1 MIRATPNRLDR
12 RSYACGIG
20 RLLVAAI
27 LICSGAAA
35 AQDEPAWPVQGT
47 LFGKNDKQSK
57 DVSGIACNSPAGF
70 PRSCLL
76 VDDELQGAQIV
87 IVQDGEIVAG
97 QVVPLIDDRYDDE
110 LLELDGE
117 GVAFAD
123 GFFYVI
129 GSHGHPR
136 DKDNDLDPV
145 KDQRKIEAS
154 IKANSRV
161 IRVRIDPAALD
172 RDGKL
177 TATPEIKRSAEL
189 GKLLADETTL
199 RPFFGERLEKNGLTV
214 EGVAVRDGRLYAA
227 MRAPSLND
235 NEAAI
240 LSVALGALFDGAAP
254 DAKLHPLRLGK
265 GRGVRDL
272 AAFENGFLV
281 LAGPSA
287 ETEGTYS
294 IYSWNGDDKPKRLTN
309 LPKYIGKKGRQLKP
323 EALLPLDRTTEGLRV
338 LVFFDGPQD
347 GEPRAFRIPYP

>member
-1 MIRATPNRLDR
+1 MIRATLR
-12 RSYACGIG
+12 RDQRCYACGIG

-27 LICSGAAA
+27 LMCSGAAA
-35 AQDEPAWPVQGT
+35 AQDEPAWTVKEK
-47 LFGKNDKQSK
+47 LFGEKDNRSK

-76 VDDELQGAQIV
+76 VDDESQGAQIV

-97 QVVPLIDDRYDDE
+97 QVIPLIDDRDDDDE
-110 LLELDGE
+110 PIELDGE
-117 GVAFAD
+117 GVAFAN

-136 DKDNDLDPV
+136 DKNNDLDPV
-145 KDQRKIEAS
+145 KDRRKIESS

-161 IRVRIDPAALD
+161 IRVRIDPAAID

-177 TATPEIKRSAEL
+177 TAPPEIKRSAEL

-199 RPFFGERLEKNGLTV
+199 QPFFGERLEKNGLTV

-227 MRAPSLND
+227 MRAPSLPGNQ
-235 NEAAI
+235 AAI

-287 ETEGTYS
+287 ETKGTYS
-294 IYSWNGDDKPKRLTN
+294 MYSWDGGDVTKWLKD
-309 LPKYIGKKGRQLKP
+309 LPDLFDKKGEQIKP

-338 LVFFDGPQD
+338 LVLFDGPKD